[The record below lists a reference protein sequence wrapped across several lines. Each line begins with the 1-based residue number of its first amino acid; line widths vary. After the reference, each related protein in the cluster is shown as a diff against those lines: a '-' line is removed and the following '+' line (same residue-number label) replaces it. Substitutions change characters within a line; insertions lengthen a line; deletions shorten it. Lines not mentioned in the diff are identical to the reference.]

1 MIKIKI
7 HRKKQFASLLVPFYI
22 VLNENIDKV
31 KNAIKDNCLAD
42 LLSDKNSDINIYPIK
57 SNQTIIFNISA
68 ENARILAI
76 NNNFVNSKIYPLAL
90 TEEILIKENINLQLS
105 QSKSFSTVK
114 IELKEA
120 DKIDINNNSEII
132 EYNL

>member
-1 MIKIKI
+1 M
-7 HRKKQFASLLVPFYI
+7 
-22 VLNENIDKV
+22 
-31 KNAIKDNCLAD
+31 
-42 LLSDKNSDINIYPIK
+42 LSDKNSDINIYPIK

-76 NNNFVNSKIYPLAL
+76 NNNFVNSKMYPLAL

-114 IELKEA
+114 IELTEV

>member
-7 HRKKQFASLLVPFYI
+7 HRKKQFASILVPFYI

-57 SNQTIIFNISA
+57 SNQTIIFYISA

-114 IELKEA
+114 IESKEA

>member
-76 NNNFVNSKIYPLAL
+76 NNNFFNSKIYPLAL

>member
-114 IELKEA
+114 IELTEV